1 MSSDDPTL
9 TDYLEASDEY
19 DVSDADKVPASIREK
34 LNEKLEDIAE

>member
-19 DVSDADKVPASIREK
+19 DVSDADEVPDAIREK
-34 LNEKLEDIAE
+34 LNDQLGDIAE